1 MRDITKRGDS
11 GTMHGTE
18 TDNTSGSGEDIVL
31 QLQDVTASF
40 DMERGQ
46 SRVLDD
52 VDITI
57 YREEILGIVGESGS
71 GKSMFAAALLDAVVK
86 PGQTTGTITYY
97 PRDGDPIDILR
108 LGTEELKSI
117 RWEDVSMVFQGAMS
131 SFNPTMKIKGH
142 FEETIRAHNASYN
155 DRMDHAYQLLSDLY
169 LDPERVFDSYP
180 HELSGGMK
188 QRALI
193 ALSLLLEPEVLVMDE
208 PTAALDL
215 LMQRSIL
222 SLLSDLQENYNLT
235 VIFIT
240 HDLPLVAGLADRLG
254 VMYAFDFVE
263 FGQSEDVVR
272 NAAHPYTRAL
282 LRTVPS
288 VDASLSE
295 MRPIEGESP
304 DPVNVP
310 TGCSYHPRCPLAD
323 KTCVDSEPP
332 FHDVDTG
339 HKATCYHWEAAR
351 EEIPYSL
358 LSGEVSDT

>member
-1 MRDITKRGDS
+1 MSNVNNRDSFETVHGS
-11 GTMHGTE
+11 GTDSTRVM
-18 TDNTSGSGEDIVL
+18 NEDIVL
-31 QLQDVTASF
+31 ELQDVTVSF

-52 VDITI
+52 VDLTI
-57 YREEILGIVGESGS
+57 YRDEILGIVGESGS
-71 GKSMFAAALLDAVVK
+71 GKSMLASALLDAVVK
-86 PGQTTGTITYY
+86 PGRTSGTVMYN
-97 PRDGDPIDILR
+97 PRDGDPIDVLD
-108 LGTEELKSI
+108 LKQNELKLI
-117 RWEDVSMVFQGAMS
+117 RWEEISMVFQGAMS
-131 SFNPTMKIKGH
+131 SFNPTMKINGH
-142 FEETIRAHNASYN
+142 FEETIRAHNAGYN
-155 DRMDHAYQLLSDLY
+155 DRMEHAYQLLSDLY
-169 LDPERVFDSYP
+169 LDPERVLDSYP

-222 SLLSDLQENYNLT
+222 GLLSNLQEDYDLT
-235 VIFIT
+235 VVFIT

-254 VMYAFDFVE
+254 VMYAFDIVE
-263 FGQSEDVVR
+263 YGESAEIVR

-288 VDASLSE
+288 VDTPLSE
-295 MRPIEGESP
+295 MRPIDGASP

-323 KTCVDSEPP
+323 ETCRSNDPP
-332 FHDVDTG
+332 LQNVDTD
-339 HKATCYHWEAAR
+339 HRAACFYWEEAR
-351 EEIPYSL
+351 DAVSYSL
-358 LSGEVSDT
+358 RREVSDND

>member
-1 MRDITKRGDS
+1 MSNIEGRSDS
-11 GTMHGTE
+11 GTTHGTE
-18 TDNTSGSGEDIVL
+18 TVRKGEDTVL
-31 QLQDVTASF
+31 QLQNVTASF

-71 GKSMFAAALLDAVVK
+71 GKSMLASSLLDAVVK
-86 PGQTTGTITYY
+86 PGHTSGTVMYN
-97 PRDGDPIDILR
+97 PLDGDPIDILD
-108 LGTEELKSI
+108 LSQEELKSI
-117 RWEDVSMVFQGAMS
+117 RWEEISMVFQGAMS
-131 SFNPTMKIKGH
+131 SFNPTMKIRGH
-142 FEETIRAHNASYN
+142 FEETIRAHNASHN
-155 DRMDHAYQLLSDLY
+155 ARMEHAYQLLSDLY
-169 LDPERVFDSYP
+169 LDPERVLDSYP

-193 ALSLLLEPEVLVMDE
+193 ALSLILEPEVLVMDE

-222 SLLSDLQENYNLT
+222 GLLSKLQEEYNLT
-235 VIFIT
+235 VVFIT

-263 FGQSEDVVR
+263 FGPSSEVVK

-282 LRTVPS
+282 LRAVPS

-323 KTCVDSEPP
+323 ERCMNNDPP
-332 FHDVDTG
+332 LQNVNRDHRAACF
-339 HKATCYHWEAAR
+339 YWEEAQ
-351 EEIPYSL
+351 EEISYSL
-358 LSGEVSDT
+358 RPEEVSDT